1 MAASTGVRVT
11 TLAGSVTYEHVTV
24 TREGEMLLVNRKDGS
39 PLVWVTR
46 PWLVEYLYE

>member
-39 PLVWVTR
+39 AAGVGNPALARGVPL
-46 PWLVEYLYE
+46 